1 MSKKFQTGN
10 VVTISVSHLF
20 HDTYTAF
27 LAPLLPLLIAKLGI
41 SLSLAGLLDVVR
53 KIPAL
58 FNPFIGLLA
67 DKVSVKY
74 FVVFA
79 PAVSAVAMSLLGA
92 SSSYFVVLLLLFITG
107 ISSALFHVP
116 APVMIRQFSGKK
128 TATGMS
134 FFMFG
139 GELARTLGPLFI
151 IWGISVWGLEGSWR
165 VMPVGI
171 AASFVLLY
179 KLRNISSLTDGHR
192 KIKQKGAAETLK
204 ELIPFFIFIAG
215 FQLFR
220 AGMKAA
226 LTLYLPTFLTGRGE
240 SLWLAGISLSMLQF
254 AGALGTFGT
263 GFVSDKIG
271 HRNTLFIT
279 ALISP
284 FVMWMFI
291 GSSELFKIPLL
302 LVMGVLLFASGPVLL
317 ALVQE
322 TTSERPAFINS
333 IYMTIN
339 FSISSLMVLFIG
351 ISGDRFGLEWTY
363 QISAGL
369 AFLSVP
375 FVFILPKKG
384 N

>member
-1 MSKKFQTGN
+1 MNKKFQTGK
-10 VVTISVSHLF
+10 VVTISTGHLF

-58 FNPFIGLLA
+58 FNPFIGILA
-67 DKVSVKY
+67 DRVSVKY
-74 FVVFA
+74 LVVFT
-79 PAVSAVAMSLLGA
+79 PAVSAIGMSLLGV
-92 SSSYFVVLLLLFITG
+92 SSSYYVIVLLLFITG
-107 ISSALFHVP
+107 VSSALFHVP
-116 APVMIRQFSGKK
+116 APVMIRQFSGEK

-151 IWGISVWGLEGSWR
+151 VWAISIWGLEGSWR
-165 VMPVGI
+165 VMPIGI
-171 AASFVLLY
+171 AASVVLFI
-179 KLRNISSLTDGHR
+179 KLRDVSALTDGHR
-192 KIKQKGAAETLK
+192 KKKQKGAAETLK

-226 LTLYLPTFLTGRGE
+226 LTLYLPTYLTGRGE
-240 SLWLAGISLSMLQF
+240 SLWLAGISLSVLQF

-263 GFVSDKIG
+263 GFISDKIG

-279 ALISP
+279 ALASP
-284 FVMWMFI
+284 FVMWAFI
-291 GSSELFKIPLL
+291 TGNEIFKMPLL
-302 LVMGVLLFASGPVLL
+302 VLMGVLLFASGPVLL

-322 TTSERPAFINS
+322 TTMERPAFINS

-351 ISGDRFGLEWTY
+351 VSGDALGLELTY
-363 QISAGL
+363 KISAGL
-369 AFLSVP
+369 AFLALP
-375 FVFILPKKG
+375 FVFILPGKG
-384 N
+384 K

>member
-1 MSKKFQTGN
+1 
-10 VVTISVSHLF
+10 
-20 HDTYTAF
+20 
-27 LAPLLPLLIAKLGI
+27 
-41 SLSLAGLLDVVR
+41 VVR

-74 FVVFA
+74 LVVFT
-79 PAVSAVAMSLLGA
+79 PAISAIGMSLLGV
-92 SSSYFVVLLLLFITG
+92 SSSYFVIVLLLFITG

-116 APVMIRQFSGKK
+116 SPVMIRQFSGEK
-128 TATGMS
+128 TATG
-134 FFMFG
+134 
-139 GELARTLGPLFI
+139 
-151 IWGISVWGLEGSWR
+151 
-165 VMPVGI
+165 VMPLGI
-171 AASFVLLY
+171 VASAILFY
-179 KLRNISSLTDGHR
+179 KLRDVSSLGDGHS
-192 KIKQKGAAETLK
+192 KNKQKGAAETLK
-204 ELIPFFIFIAG
+204 ALVPFFIFITG

-226 LTLYLPTFLTGRGE
+226 LTLYLPTYLTSGGE
-240 SLWLAGISLSMLQF
+240 SLWLAGISLSVLQF

-263 GFVSDKIG
+263 GFISDKIG

-279 ALISP
+279 ALVSP
-284 FVMWMFI
+284 IIMWGFI
-291 GSSELFKIPLL
+291 TSSELLRIPLL
-302 LVMGVLLFASGPVLL
+302 ILMGILLFASSPVLL

-351 ISGDRFGLEWTY
+351 VSGDMFGLELTY
-363 QISAGL
+363 KMSAGL
-369 AFLSVP
+369 AFLALP

-384 N
+384 K